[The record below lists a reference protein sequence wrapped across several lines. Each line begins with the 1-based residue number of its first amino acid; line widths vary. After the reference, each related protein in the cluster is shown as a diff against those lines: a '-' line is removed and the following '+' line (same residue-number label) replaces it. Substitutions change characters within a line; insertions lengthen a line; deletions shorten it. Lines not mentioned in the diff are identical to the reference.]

1 MKKGRGQISLSFFL
15 RCKKNMHLCVRN
27 VTFLDKGPYSFSVE
41 RGQCIGLTGKSGIGK
56 TQLFRAITDLIPSGG
71 EILLEGISCS
81 AISPTEWR
89 TKVTMVP
96 ADSSWWYDRVGDHF
110 PLSNRT
116 LLQENCMLLGLDAEI
131 LDWQVSRLS
140 TGERQ
145 RLSLLR
151 TLQNQPTVLL
161 LDEPSS
167 GLDAYHTGLMESFI
181 DNYRR
186 LHEPAIVWVSHDPEQ
201 LRRVADKE
209 LRMERTGLYEK

>member
-1 MKKGRGQISLSFFL
+1 
-15 RCKKNMHLCVRN
+15 MHLCVRN

-41 RGQCIGLTGKSGIGK
+41 KGQCIGLAGKSGIGK

-81 AISPTEWR
+81 AFNPTQWR
-89 TKVTMVP
+89 TRVTMVP

-116 LLQENCMLLGLDAEI
+116 SLQESCKLLGLDAEI
-131 LDWQVSRLS
+131 LNWQVNRLS

-145 RLSLLR
+145 RMALLR
-151 TLQNQPTVLL
+151 SLQNQPTVLL

-167 GLDAYHTGLMESFI
+167 GLDAYHTGLMENFI
-181 DNYRR
+181 DNYGRVN
-186 LHEPAIVWVSHDPEQ
+186 ESAIVWVSHDPEQ
-201 LRRVADKE
+201 LKRVADKI
-209 LRMERTGLYEK
+209 LRMEQNGLYEKE

>member
-1 MKKGRGQISLSFFL
+1 VDGY
-15 RCKKNMHLCVRN
+15 KKNMHLCVRN

-41 RGQCIGLTGKSGIGK
+41 KGQCIGLTGKSGIGK
-56 TQLFRAITDLIPSGG
+56 TQLFRAITDLIPSSG

-81 AISPTEWR
+81 AFSPTEWR

-110 PLSNRT
+110 PQLNRIP
-116 LLQENCMLLGLDAEI
+116 LQESCVLLGLDAEI
-131 LDWQVSRLS
+131 LNWQVNRLS

-145 RLSLLR
+145 RMALLR

-167 GLDAYHTGLMESFI
+167 GLDAYHTGLMENLI

-186 LHEPAIVWVSHDPEQ
+186 VNEPAIVWVSHDSEQ
-201 LRRVADKE
+201 LRRVADRV
-209 LRMERTGLYEK
+209 LRMEQNGLYEKE